1 MLVRQKGILVNTV
14 GAKKKNW
21 MVIEVCDRE
30 LWTVEFFSSREK
42 AETRVNELLVEY
54 VAEIGCEEELAEILE
69 LLKRNPNTRVDEE
82 GIQFASEK
90 ESEAWCNWHDKN
102 WDAYIVLI

>member
-1 MLVRQKGILVNTV
+1 M
-14 GAKKKNW
+14 GAKQKKW

-30 LWTVEFFSSREK
+30 LWTVESFSSREK

-54 VAEIGCEEELAEILE
+54 VAEIGCEEELAEIQE
-69 LLKRNPNTRVDEE
+69 QLKNNPNAQVDEE

-90 ESEAWCNWHDKN
+90 ESEAWCNWHDQN